1 MVEMVEKCKVVEHYM
16 SEDEFEEDL
25 TELFGDVCV
34 GHICWGAGHVLREL
48 DPIAFD
54 QGIAD
59 GMGYLCT
66 TLNVV
71 YDDYDDA
78 VEACKEYNEEMGLED

>member
-1 MVEMVEKCKVVEHYM
+1 MPEKCEVEEHYM

-25 TELFGDVCV
+25 TEIFGDLCV
-34 GHICWGAGHVLREL
+34 GEICWGAGHVLREL

-59 GMGYLCT
+59 SMRFLCT
-66 TLNVV
+66 TLNEV

-78 VEACKEYNEEMGLED
+78 VEACRDYNEEMGIWVE